1 MTIFPNKVHL
11 IFTFS
16 FLLLTSKYIYYN
28 NFMWYY
34 LQNCRINKVIFNSRF
49 KKVIKA
55 VLCSKHVF
63 NPFTHN
69 KRKYL
74 NCQTICFA
82 TKLKC
87 QHDSVTKQQQGMQ
100 TIYKV

>member
-1 MTIFPNKVHL
+1 MQGIIYKTVQEIKW
-11 IFTFS
+11 FS
-16 FLLLTSKYIYYN
+16 IHVL
-28 NFMWYY
+28 
-34 LQNCRINKVIFNSRF
+34 